1 MRAARGGPRRY
12 HWLSD
17 GLAGGWA
24 CFLDAPHAA
33 IEGRGHGEIV
43 NLADRRAV
51 ASRKGQ
57 LDLLAK
63 LGPDGIAGELAALD
77 HATPPSPPPAQAR
90 LPHLAM
96 PAHHEGTAS
105 PLLPPPLPPPPPPP
119 P

>member
-43 NLADRRAV
+43 NLADRRAA

-77 HATPPSPPPAQAR
+77 RSDAASPPPPAQAR

-96 PAHHEGTAS
+96 PAHHERRA
-105 PLLPPPLPPPPPPP
+105 
-119 P
+119 